1 MFGAFVELGPGRE
14 GLVHIS
20 QLDLQTVTEVA
31 AVVAVGNVMDVMVLD
46 RCGGGE
52 GRGWSGLGALGE
64 GATVMC
70 IGQRCS
76 SSLMGGCV
84 GAERVGRHGCRECG
98 SQD

>member
-46 RCGGGE
+46 RCVWGGE
-52 GRGWSGLGALGE
+52 KGRMGRLGG
-64 GATVMC
+64 T
-70 IGQRCS
+70 R
-76 SSLMGGCV
+76 
-84 GAERVGRHGCRECG
+84 
-98 SQD
+98 